1 LTLTDPGKR
10 SLVLGVNGFGNLS
23 GVIGAQLFRA
33 EYAARYLIPFYATL
47 GFIAFALVGYIGY
60 RKKWLVGAL
69 PLLQTRGQTTN
80 DWVTGSTRLFTV
92 SDCEFARLNM
102 KEI

>member
-1 LTLTDPGKR
+1 
-10 SLVLGVNGFGNLS
+10 LVLGVNGFGNLS

-60 RKKWLVGAL
+60 RFM
-69 PLLQTRGQTTN
+69 LQSVNRSRAQKMAVWSDSAIEDERTN
-80 DWVTGSTRLFTV
+80 DERLGDRKYTFIY
-92 SDCEFARLNM
+92 SL
-102 KEI
+102 